1 LRHAEARRR
10 AAPRRRRGVGG
21 DPEVPGLAVI
31 PRLRDAEARI
41 VDADDG
47 RLVELGEV
55 RLGEDARPGSGGADL
70 TEHLQRAQLAAG
82 VRLVAAEPPAEAVA
96 LVAEEAR
103 LEVALGDLAQ
113 ALLGR
118 QVAEL
123 ARQQQAGRREA
134 GIADQLQD
142 RLVRVAPAEQRRRL
156 LVEELG
162 ERSVL

>member
-1 LRHAEARRR
+1 
-10 AAPRRRRGVGG
+10 AAPRRRRGIGR
-21 DPEVPGLAVI
+21 DRQMLGLAVV

-41 VDADDG
+41 VNADDG

-55 RLGEDARPGSGGADL
+55 GLGEDTRPRSGGTDL
-70 TEHLQRAQLAAG
+70 TEHLQRAQLTAG

-118 QVAEL
+118 
-123 ARQQQAGRREA
+123 
-134 GIADQLQD
+134 GI
-142 RLVRVAPAEQRRRL
+142 
-156 LVEELG
+156 
-162 ERSVL
+162 